1 MASRQGTDVR
11 DLLRWN
17 GELPKT
23 DASPGVK
30 GKAQARAEV
39 AALGPEL
46 ADLQEKLFANGKH
59 GAKERVLL
67 LLQGMDASGKDGTV
81 KQVVGL
87 VNPAG
92 CRITGFG
99 KPTKE
104 ELAHDFL
111 WRITNALPGPG
122 QLGVFNRSQYEDV
135 LVVRVNE
142 LVPRA
147 VWSRRFARIN
157 AWEKKLAA
165 SGTSLVKVFLHIS
178 RDEQRERLLARLAD
192 PTKHWKVSAHD
203 NEVRARWDD
212 YQAAYLDVLAKCSTD
227 VAPWYVVPADRK
239 WYRDWAVT
247 QLRLST
253 LRDLDQGWPTPPDL
267 DLALLKKQLQAT

>member
-1 MASRQGTDVR
+1 MAKNAVPDVR
-11 DLLRWN
+11 ELLRWD
-17 GELPKT
+17 GRLPQP

-30 GKAQARAEV
+30 GKAEARAQIAAV
-39 AALGPEL
+39 APEL
-46 ADLQEKLFANGKH
+46 ADLQEKLFANGKL

-81 KQVVGL
+81 KHVVGL

-111 WRITNALPGPG
+111 WRITNALPGAG

-157 AWEKKLAA
+157 AWEKRLAT
-165 SGTSLVKVFLHIS
+165 SGTTVVKVFLHLS
-178 RDEQRERLLARLAD
+178 KDEQRERLLARIDD
-192 PTKHWKVSAHD
+192 PTKHWKVGAHD
-203 NEVRARWDD
+203 NEVRERWDD
-212 YQAAYLDVLAKCSTD
+212 YQAAYLDVLTKCSTD
-227 VAPWYVVPADRK
+227 LAPWYVVPADRK

-247 QLRLST
+247 QLLVAS
-253 LRDLDQGWPTPPDL
+253 LRDLRQGWPTPPDL
-267 DLALLKKQLQAT
+267 DLALLKKQLKAT

>member
-1 MASRQGTDVR
+1 MGSRPVPDVR
-11 DLLRWN
+11 ELLRW
-17 GELPKT
+17 GGTLPEP

-30 GKAQARAEV
+30 GKAEARAQI
-39 AALGPEL
+39 AALAPEL
-46 ADLQEKLFANGKH
+46 ADLQEKLFANGKL
-59 GAKERVLL
+59 GARERVLL

-81 KQVVGL
+81 KHVVGL
-87 VNPAG
+87 VNPGG
-92 CRITGFG
+92 CRITSFG

-142 LVPRA
+142 LVPRS

-157 AWEKKLAA
+157 TWEKKVAA
-165 SGTSLVKVFLHIS
+165 SGTTLVKVFLHIS
-178 RDEQRERLLARLAD
+178 KDEQRERLLARIDD
-192 PTKHWKVSAHD
+192 PTKRWKVGAQD

-212 YQAAYLDVLAKCSTD
+212 YQQAYLDVLEKCSTE

-247 QLRLST
+247 QLLLAS
-253 LRDLDQGWPTPPDL
+253 LRDLGQDWPTPPGL
-267 DLALLKKQLQAT
+267 DLGLLKKQLRST